1 MLCGADSFIEIVDFA
16 EANVNWIKSYVDL
29 SNGIPSHDT
38 LTRVFSIINKDVF
51 CDQFTR
57 WTQHLQLRC
66 KETEIEKD
74 VIAIDGKTLCGAIGS
89 NLSGLAHMLHAWSTN
104 NCLCIAQRAVKDKS
118 NEITA
123 MIPLLEILDLKKKF
137 Y

>member
-89 NLSGLAHMLHAWSTN
+89 NLSGLAQMSG
-104 NCLCIAQRAVKDKS
+104 VD
-118 NEITA
+118 
-123 MIPLLEILDLKKKF
+123 
-137 Y
+137 